1 MTIALTGI
9 GYRYAGATGPALL
22 DVELELG
29 DGDVVGLT
37 GASESGKTTLCLVV
51 SGLAPRTVGGH
62 IRGRMT
68 LDGEDV
74 DAWPMHRLSQ
84 RVGIGFQNPATQLS
98 QVTDTVFEEVA
109 FGPMNLGLPRDEVIA
124 RSWTALETL
133 RIDVLAERDPR
144 RLSGGQQ
151 QLVAIAGLLAM
162 RPEHLVLDEP
172 TAQLDPAGTRLVA
185 DAISHLAA
193 DGTSILIAEQK
204 TDLLT
209 SICSRVVV
217 LDGGLVAFS
226 GPTDKVL
233 ADPRLFELGV
243 AEPSSARLRRVAA
256 LAGVS
261 SSRLD
266 AVLAD
271 G

>member
-1 MTIALTGI
+1 
-9 GYRYAGATGPALL
+9 
-22 DVELELG
+22 
-29 DGDVVGLT
+29 
-37 GASESGKTTLCLVV
+37 
-51 SGLAPRTVGGH
+51 
-62 IRGRMT
+62 
-68 LDGEDV
+68 
-74 DAWPMHRLSQ
+74 
-84 RVGIGFQNPATQLS
+84 
-98 QVTDTVFEEVA
+98 
-109 FGPMNLGLPRDEVIA
+109 
-124 RSWTALETL
+124 
-133 RIDVLAERDPR
+133 
-144 RLSGGQQ
+144 
-151 QLVAIAGLLAM
+151 M

-172 TAQLDPAGTRLVA
+172 TAQLDPAGTRFVA
-185 DAISHLAA
+185 NAISQLAA
-193 DGTSILIAEQK
+193 DGASILIAEQK